1 MYNDDI
7 VTDNSLENYIKLYN
21 KGDSVHNINPLKNE
35 HYKIFALS
43 NVDVRIIDRDKVNE
57 LLIPLSKLHYF
68 VNDHVVKDIKTGKSI
83 FMKGNRFFYMI
94 PIQSIKGN
102 IISFSFRRVFD
113 TERTNKH
120 YSLNS
125 SNEDYNKSAPTF
137 FGWYKDFEK
146 FDYDSRNGAKSIALC
161 EGIKDCIYLKQFY
174 PYVLALNGSSINAKG
189 ASFLRYLTNKVVL
202 IPDTDKPGMDAF
214 YNNDTNLTKAGF
226 FTSVVKLDKG
236 IKDAASYINHPDLEH
251 IIKTR
256 LLNVLEELE
265 NIVRLK

>member
-21 KGDSVHNINPLKNE
+21 KGDSVRSINPLKNE
-35 HYKIFALS
+35 HYRIFSLS
-43 NVDVRIIDRDKVNE
+43 NADVRIIDRDKVNE

-68 VNDHVVKDIKTGKSI
+68 VNDHVVKDIKTGRSI

-94 PIQSIKGN
+94 PIQSIRGN

-125 SNEDYNKSAPTF
+125 SNEDYNKSAPIF

-146 FDYDSRNGAKSIALC
+146 FDFYSKNGAKAIALC

-189 ASFLRYLTNKVVL
+189 ASFLRYLTNKVVF
-202 IPDTDKPGMDAF
+202 IPDTDKPGMDAY
-214 YNNDTNLTKAGF
+214 YNNDANLKKVGF
-226 FTSVVKLDKG
+226 FTRKIKLDEG
-236 IKDAASYINHPDLEH
+236 IKDAASYINHPNLEYAF
-251 IIKTR
+251 KTR
-256 LLNVLEELE
+256 FLKILEKLE
-265 NIVRLK
+265 DDAR